1 MRALPPG
8 RPRWLEKAQSSR
20 RWRCGLEKCAT
31 SGGQRLPRAG
41 DPVWS
46 TAVAGPRTGFGLAA
60 AVVGG
65 RVYEL
70 RENQAAPGVS
80 NPHDVSPSSA
90 RRNAS
95 TCALLADRRR
105 GGIRRAI
112 TDVLD
117 SGKAAT
123 IARPPPLDMNLANW
137 LPEAQR
143 RNWRISYRPQ
153 GEGLLHSR
161 AVETF
166 IESVMH
172 AIACRESALT
182 VVSTCPTT
190 DRRTSSCCRGC
201 CGAGRSS

>member
-41 DPVWS
+41 NPVWS
-46 TAVAGPRTGFGLAA
+46 TAGTGPRTGFGLAA
-60 AVVGG
+60 AVVGE

-70 RENQAAPGVS
+70 RDNQAAPGVS

-123 IARPPPLDMNLANW
+123 IARPPPSDMNLANW

-143 RNWRISYRPQ
+143 RNWRICYRPREKSYFIAEQ
-153 GEGLLHSR
+153 SR
-161 AVETF
+161 P
-166 IESVMH
+166 
-172 AIACRESALT
+172 L
-182 VVSTCPTT
+182 
-190 DRRTSSCCRGC
+190 
-201 CGAGRSS
+201 